1 MIITSIIVTWIPCSR
16 EISPW
21 VSFYRLCPATPIV
34 GELEA
39 LSRLPPAS
47 PTSGE
52 RFKQTDSNRLS
63 FGRPCGV
70 QTILSLPLCLVEGG
84 ARAHTHTHTHTQT
97 HRQRWI
103 LISRLNLLVL
113 ASFWCIQKK
122 EDKPQTPRHLSSLTV
137 ILCTLAEPE
146 PWERMRLPIIIWS
159 IATTKWSVTGQSR
172 PEEKLHEVLAAS
184 ARTAF
189 SSTNCNAHTL
199 LGNTRGSPESLH
211 NALFSAYTVCLKAGA
226 QSQLLTAHFLTP
238 SVRNPCQYT
247 EGSRGFSWG

>member
-84 ARAHTHTHTHTQT
+84 ARAHTHTHTHKHTG
-97 HRQRWI
+97 RDE
-103 LISRLNLLVL
+103 
-113 ASFWCIQKK
+113 FWFQGSIFWSWPHFDVFRRRRINPK
-122 EDKPQTPRHLSSLTV
+122 HLGIWAVWLWFCAPWLSL
-137 ILCTLAEPE
+137 
-146 PWERMRLPIIIWS
+146 S
-159 IATTKWSVTGQSR
+159 
-172 PEEKLHEVLAAS
+172 HES
-184 ARTAF
+184 ACGF
-189 SSTNCNAHTL
+189 
-199 LGNTRGSPESLH
+199 
-211 NALFSAYTVCLKAGA
+211 
-226 QSQLLTAHFLTP
+226 QL
-238 SVRNPCQYT
+238 
-247 EGSRGFSWG
+247 